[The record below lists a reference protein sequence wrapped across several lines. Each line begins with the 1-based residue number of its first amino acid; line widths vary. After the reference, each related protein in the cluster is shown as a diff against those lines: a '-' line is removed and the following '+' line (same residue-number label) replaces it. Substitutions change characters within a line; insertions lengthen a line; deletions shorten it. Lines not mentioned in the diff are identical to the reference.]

1 MNAPDLSFTNKYIPA
16 TSPDAPVLLLLHG
29 TGGDENDLLDLG
41 QHLWP
46 GAALLSPRG
55 QVLENGMPRFFRRL
69 ALGVLDRDDLVKRTG
84 DLVDFIAQAAES
96 YGFDARRVVAVGFS
110 NGANI
115 AASTLLLYP
124 GVLAGAVLLHAMV
137 PLEPDTAPRLD
148 GTPIFLGAGRQDSMI
163 PAESTMRLAELL
175 GDAGAQVTLKWQ
187 PGGHALTPAEVEE
200 ARAWLRAEFDDIR
213 A

>member
-1 MNAPDLSFTNKYIPA
+1 VNAHDLSFTHRFIPA
-16 TSPDAPVLLLLHG
+16 ASSDAPVLLLLHG
-29 TGGDENDLLDLG
+29 TGGDENDLLGLG
-41 QHLWP
+41 QHLFP

-69 ALGVLDRDDLVKRTG
+69 ALGVLDHDDLVKRTG
-84 DLVDFIAQAAES
+84 DLVAFIAAAAQR
-96 YGFDARRVVAVGFS
+96 YGFDARRVVAIGFS

-148 GTPIFLGAGRQDSMI
+148 GTPVFLGAGQQD
-163 PAESTMRLAELL
+163 PLVPTASTLRLAAIL
-175 GDAGAQVTLKWQ
+175 GEAGARVTLRWQ
-187 PGGHALTPAEVEE
+187 PGGHALTPGEIEE
-200 ARAWLRAEFDDIR
+200 ARAWLRAEFGPPE